1 MKTTSM
7 KIQIELP
14 DEIAEQ
20 LGRLAVAFGVPSVEE
35 AATIAIGQWVTRSQE
50 QLDRPDPAQAY
61 FVNQALDELFAK
73 QRK

>member
-1 MKTTSM
+1 M

-20 LGRLAVAFGVPSVEE
+20 LRRLAAACGVPSVEE
-35 AATIAIGQWVTRSQE
+35 AATIAIGQWVARSRE
-50 QLDRPDPAQAY
+50 QLDRSDPAQAY
-61 FVNQALDELFAK
+61 FVNQALDELIAK